1 MGQKSPSLTL
11 CRTSS
16 QLTFTETEYYQ
27 NEITTL
33 YEKLRELTTEMN
45 AINFFVIEQTLFV
58 KNSVNDKFDN
68 NTQLEEKSNKKY
80 LTGRTHHLIEEN
92 KTKNLYNSNTN
103 GKSK

>member
-1 MGQKSPSLTL
+1 MGQKSPSLIL

-80 LTGRTHHLIEEN
+80 LTGRTHLLIEEN